1 MQFIHQTFEI
11 QTQENFQIVDLTLKI
26 QTWIQTEAIQQGQI
40 TLVGQHTTTALIINE
55 AEERLWKDIQ
65 IFLQKIAPS
74 GDRYFHNDLH
84 LRDVPEDEPINAHAH
99 LMAMLL
105 DTSVV
110 LPIVEGKLG
119 LGTYQSVLM
128 IELDGPRS
136 RKVLGQI
143 LGV

>member
-11 QTQENFQIVDLTLKI
+11 QTQENFQIVDLTSRI

-65 IFLQKIAPS
+65 IFLEKLAPS
-74 GDRYFHNDLH
+74 SDRYFHNDLH
-84 LRDVPEDEPINAHAH
+84 LRDVPEDEPINAHSH

-105 DTSVV
+105 ETTVV
-110 LPIVEGKLG
+110 LPIIKGKLG
-119 LGTYQSVLM
+119 LGTYQSILM
-128 IELDGPRS
+128 LELDGPRS

-143 LGV
+143 LGA